1 MATVGRKGPP
11 GKGRSGTGVQW
22 DQQISTQGPVQS
34 EKATSFLVCE
44 LPGLCFFCPW
54 GLRGLSAPRA
64 ALAVEKHK
72 ERRQNTAC
80 SLFSPPREEPGG
92 VAEGQKRDEQSDFPP
107 LPLQVE
113 KGVPPAW
120 PNCCI
125 QSTASTEILQCGSG
139 VMAP

>member
-92 VAEGQKRDEQSDFPP
+92 VAVLHLEYVLSLWDLCLLITIVIRG
-107 LPLQVE
+107 
-113 KGVPPAW
+113 
-120 PNCCI
+120 NCRKFRKYRK
-125 QSTASTEILQCGSG
+125 TGF
-139 VMAP
+139 